1 MKRFKKNLLK
11 SKSYSEYFELSLV
24 TEPSDL
30 DSETDNEKLRRDAV
44 ESWKNS
50 QKKGCSCVMVTVSKV
65 RSALFRMIELGICIG
80 SG

>member
-1 MKRFKKNLLK
+1 M
-11 SKSYSEYFELSLV
+11 SYSEYFELCLV

-44 ESWKNS
+44 VSWKKIP
-50 QKKGCSCVMVTVSKV
+50 KKGYSCVMATVSKV
-65 RSALFRMIELGICIG
+65 RSALFKMIELGICIV

>member
-44 ESWKNS
+44 VSWKNS

-80 SG
+80 SE